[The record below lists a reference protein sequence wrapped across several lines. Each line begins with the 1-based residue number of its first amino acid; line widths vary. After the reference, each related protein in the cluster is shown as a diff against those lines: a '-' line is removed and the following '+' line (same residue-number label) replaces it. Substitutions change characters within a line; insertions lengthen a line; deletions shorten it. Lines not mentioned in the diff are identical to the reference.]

1 MGASLLSC
9 GLGQGGKVPYRNC
22 GLVAPQRGHGAG
34 RGGPRGQLGGAG
46 ERRLGAQ
53 GRRAGAGER
62 GLGDRGWR
70 GLGGSTAGWGR
81 RALGRRGAGAE
92 AQSSV
97 AEAVQEAAGVGDE
110 PALGEPPPG
119 PSQLRPHAAQH
130 VQRAPVLAQA
140 GARRGAG
147 LGAAGLQLFLHGRG
161 CFLIL
166 VLLLLLLLRLLLGSG
181 LRIFN
186 CSRHGFQPLL
196 GASQQEPGGRGG
208 GCPWS
213 IALNWAGSPDD
224 SLRPEECPPLQAEVV
239 LRKQGRGGSARQTR
253 VWGHTRT
260 SWPAGNLFS
269 HRLPRPRRL
278 LILSPRHS
286 SQATLTLGFS

>member
-1 MGASLLSC
+1 MWPWPR
-9 GLGQGGKVPYRNC
+9 GQVPYRNC
-22 GLVAPQRGHGAG
+22 GLVAPQRRHGAG

-62 GLGDRGWR
+62 GLGDRGRR
-70 GLGGSTAGWGR
+70 GLRGSTAGWR
-81 RALGRRGAGAE
+81 RWALGWRGAGAE

-97 AEAVQEAAGVGDE
+97 AEAVQEAAGVGGE

-147 LGAAGLQLFLHGRG
+147 LGAAGLRLFLHGRG

-166 VLLLLLLLRLLLGSG
+166 VLLFLLLLLRLLLGSG

-208 GCPWS
+208 SCPRS
-213 IALNWAGSPDD
+213 IALNWTGSPDD
-224 SLRPEECPPLQAEVV
+224 SLHPEECPSLQAEVV
-239 LRKQGRGGSARQTR
+239 LRKQRQGRLRQANQ
-253 VWGHTRT
+253 GLGAH
-260 SWPAGNLFS
+260 PY
-269 HRLPRPRRL
+269 L
-278 LILSPRHS
+278 LAPGEPVQPQTV
-286 SQATLTLGFS
+286 QA